1 MKIHCI
7 SDTHTRHREIELP
20 GGDVLIHAGD
30 IMSKPDPSQ
39 LTEFLV
45 WFTEQNYTTKIFI
58 SGNHDHIFEKSP
70 TLIKKILKMFPSLIY
85 LQDSDVTIDGIKF
98 YGAPWV
104 PTNRPGKAFS
114 YLRDALGI
122 AKSHWSKIPNDTDV
136 LITHGP
142 AYNKLDKIMKPIRAD
157 QPQLNLG
164 CPQLAERIKAINP
177 QLHICGHIH
186 SSQGILDISEST
198 TTYINAAS
206 LGEDYQYSNKRR
218 FIEWEILKTTSEIG
232 LQRNGIALTIG
243 KQEQV
248 N

>member
-7 SDTHTRHREIELP
+7 SDTHTRHQEIELS
-20 GGDVLIHAGD
+20 GGDVLIHSGD
-30 IMSKPDPSQ
+30 ILSKPDPSQ

-45 WFTEQNYTTKIFI
+45 WFSEQNYTTKIFI
-58 SGNHDHIFEKSP
+58 AGNHDHLFEQRP
-70 TLIKKILKMFPSLIY
+70 DLIKKLLRMFPSLIY

-98 YGAPWV
+98 YGAPWI

-114 YLRDALGI
+114 YLRTAYDI

-142 AYNKLDKIMKPIRAD
+142 AYKKLDKIMKPIRKD
-157 QPQLNLG
+157 QTQLNLG

-186 SSQGILDISEST
+186 SSQGILDISEPT